1 MVRRGGDKLSMSCR
15 TCKYFYMSE
24 CKCKEFKGSVNAQN
38 TNNGYSYTEEG
49 LLYENL
55 KESDIMKYIIRSIW
69 TDLAEKDIIKKNR
82 KIKNYDYEDIEADIL
97 QEIDEKLSPGINRYF
112 DGVINDL
119 SINDPDNFYC
129 CYWE

>member
-49 LLYENL
+49 LLFSSL
-55 KESDIMKYIIRSIW
+55 QESNVINYIAEVIW
-69 TDLAEKDIIKKNR
+69 FDLTTKGIIKKNR
-82 KIKNYDYEDIEADIL
+82 SLKNYDYEDIGLDIL
-97 QEIDEKLSPGINRYF
+97 QEIDERLSPGINNYF
-112 DGVINDL
+112 DGKINDL
-119 SINDPDNFYC
+119 TINDPDNFYC